1 VKFLIYSIKGRLNN
15 MTSMPMYLYHYY
27 EASIG
32 PFRTLSD
39 LSSKE
44 SERVLEDIRE
54 EGLMFAAKRSEDYM
68 TIRRG
73 LEYKVRN
80 LFIDKGGKP
89 LRKSPC
95 SMALGECSWIK
106 QWYKN
111 AKEIKIP
118 ISAFDPKTI
127 SFTYGDIFPAM
138 RYEDG
143 RAYRQKVYT
152 LDEIEQ
158 IINIYGLPQE
168 WNKEGNNGPERYIE
182 VQVWDNNPIEDYLKV

>member
-1 VKFLIYSIKGRLNN
+1 MASIPR
-15 MTSMPMYLYHYY
+15 YLYHYY

-32 PFRTLSD
+32 PFKTLSD
-39 LSSKE
+39 LSSEE
-44 SERVLEDIRE
+44 SERVLQDIRQ

-89 LRKSPC
+89 LRKSPY
-95 SMALGECSWIK
+95 SMTLGECSWIK

-118 ISAFDPKTI
+118 ISAFDSKTI

-138 RYEDG
+138 RYQDG
-143 RAYRQKVYT
+143 REYRQKVYT
-152 LDEIEQ
+152 LEEIEQ

-168 WNKEGNNGPERYIE
+168 WNKEGKNGPERYIE
-182 VQVWDNNPIEDYLKV
+182 VQVWDNKPIKDYLKV